1 MDWLLR
7 MLGSVGK
14 RAAAVMRTAEQ
25 ISAPKSRG
33 LKEGR
38 KEGRKLTPNL

>member
-33 LKEGR
+33 LKE
-38 KEGRKLTPNL
+38 